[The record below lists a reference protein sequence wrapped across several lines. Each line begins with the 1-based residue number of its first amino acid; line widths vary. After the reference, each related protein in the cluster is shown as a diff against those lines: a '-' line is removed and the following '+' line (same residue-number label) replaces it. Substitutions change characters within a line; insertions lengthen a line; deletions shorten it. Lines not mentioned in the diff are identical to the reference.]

1 MRIERDEYEN
11 QFAGEIECK
20 FCGNFFDEDLN
31 NEIEDNVCCPK
42 CYDKQTLISKLKKF
56 DYLLMIVEQSENY
69 IGIYQ
74 APIELNNLKPIRPSK
89 FGVSAK
95 EFLELLWEE
104 TSELSNS
111 NVFEMRVSKIEIK

>member
-1 MRIERDEYEN
+1 MIERDEYEN
-11 QFAGEIECK
+11 QFSGEIECK

-31 NEIEDNVCCPK
+31 NEIEDNVCCPN

-89 FGVSAK
+89 FGISAK
-95 EFLELLWEE
+95 EFLSLLWQEAKE
-104 TSELSNS
+104 IKSAHLFGMKSYE
-111 NVFEMRVSKIEIK
+111 IEIK